1 MMTKNCWL
9 VIVFFDMII
18 HHFFLSNSLGRIS
31 SFLLFD
37 GQWMNVTKIFITFF
51 IAIVC
56 RLKRFTLWKI
66 SCRKMARVI
75 TFSILWLPDIQIHYL
90 LRRHATLWRSTEN
103 KDLTRNKRTRKGLK
117 TAIKSFWYPCSNSFP
132 TCGRANFSKHLMKL
146 DIHFGKWYTKRYGQ
160 LSVRFWSGVHF
171 SSF

>member
-1 MMTKNCWL
+1 
-9 VIVFFDMII
+9 MII

-103 KDLTRNKRTRKGLK
+103 KDLTRINVREKG
-117 TAIKSFWYPCSNSFP
+117 
-132 TCGRANFSKHLMKL
+132 SKPQSKVS
-146 DIHFGKWYTKRYGQ
+146 DIHVLTAFLLVVEPILANISWSWISTSENDTQNGTDSCPFG
-160 LSVRFWSGVHF
+160 SGLVYIF
-171 SSF
+171 LLFNNTAFPN